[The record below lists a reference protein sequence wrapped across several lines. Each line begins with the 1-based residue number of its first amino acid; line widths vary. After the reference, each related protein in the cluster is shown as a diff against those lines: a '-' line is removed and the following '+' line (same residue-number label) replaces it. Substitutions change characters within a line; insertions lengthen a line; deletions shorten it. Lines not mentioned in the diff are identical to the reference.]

1 MRLTLLLWHLAG
13 RWGRVEHGGIRL
25 ALPLTHRLLGRLV
38 GAERPSVSHAL
49 SRLSQAGLVT
59 NRDGALHLQMRGE
72 EVQPGVTVAGA
83 SPLREDTDVDGAVW
97 IGRDVQLGANV
108 RLMGPVVLGD
118 GARVGDGAQLRESI
132 LFPGTEVAPDSIL
145 IGAIA
150 GHGGILQSLRR
161 DS

>member
-1 MRLTLLLWHLAG
+1 M
-13 RWGRVEHGGIRL
+13 
-25 ALPLTHRLLGRLV
+25 
-38 GAERPSVSHAL
+38 
-49 SRLSQAGLVT
+49 
-59 NRDGALHLQMRGE
+59 
-72 EVQPGVTVAGA
+72 TVAGA

-97 IGRDVQLGANV
+97 IGRDVQIGADV
-108 RLMGPVVLGD
+108 RLMGPIVLGD

-161 DS
+161 DA